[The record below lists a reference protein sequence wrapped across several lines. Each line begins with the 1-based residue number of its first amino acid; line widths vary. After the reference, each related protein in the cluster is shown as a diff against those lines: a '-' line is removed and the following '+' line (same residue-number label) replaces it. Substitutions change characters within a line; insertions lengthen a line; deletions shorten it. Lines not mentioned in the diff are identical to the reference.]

1 MTNLAGI
8 VREQAAQPAQGGRPA
23 LREDGQELTY
33 RQLER
38 GSGQAAAL
46 LREAGVRP
54 GDRVALMMPNVL
66 AFPLLFYGAL
76 AAGAVVVPMNP
87 LLKSREVAHYL
98 GDSGASVIFAW
109 DTAGDE
115 AAKGA
120 ADGGVPVIRVTEP
133 DAQAV
138 LGGRPP
144 LAGLG
149 RAGRRR

>member
-138 LGGRPP
+138 LGGRLP